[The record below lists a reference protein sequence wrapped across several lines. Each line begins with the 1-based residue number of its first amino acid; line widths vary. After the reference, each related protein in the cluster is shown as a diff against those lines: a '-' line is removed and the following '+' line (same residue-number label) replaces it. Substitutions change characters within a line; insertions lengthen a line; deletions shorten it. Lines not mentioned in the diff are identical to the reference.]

1 MSSILAIDIGSS
13 KVCALIARWQDETLQ
28 LMGSGIA
35 KSQGLKKGSIVNIE
49 LASRAIKNV
58 VADAR
63 HQAGVEPDR
72 AIISVSGAYARSVN
86 SYGIANIPTKEI
98 TVKDVNRA
106 MQTALYNANIPADYE
121 ILHALPYNFKV
132 DDQQNIQDPVGMTG
146 GRLEASVHI
155 VIAQKSALENLR
167 KTVHSAGVE
176 IDNMVLSGYAA
187 SIAVLSDDEKDLGV
201 CVIDI
206 GGSTSDMVIH
216 YGNAPRY
223 NDFLAVGGSHITGD
237 LSMALHTPPSVA
249 ERVKIDHGSLSSHS
263 GNELEIPKIG
273 NENET
278 QQVSLEMVSAVV
290 YARME
295 ETLMILSRQL
305 DKSHFKN
312 NLGAGIVIT
321 GGAAKHEG
329 LQEMAAPIFDNL
341 PVRIAKPKGMAGLLE
356 SLRDPAFAVVLGLVR
371 YGAGEY
377 TLYEIDSNKLLRT
390 RFRNQNRENVEEA
403 MDESSVR
410 VREIVQPAKQSGVS
424 EKTTEEKASI
434 ADIMMAEPRAEGVSE
449 WWQKFWRRLSQIF

>member
-1 MSSILAIDIGSS
+1 MSTILAIDIGSS
-13 KVCALIARWQDETLQ
+13 KVCALIARWQDESLQ
-28 LMGSGIA
+28 VMGSGIA
-35 KSQGLKKGSIVNIE
+35 KSQGLKKGSIVNID
-49 LASRAIKNV
+49 LASRAIRSV

-63 HQAGVEPDR
+63 HQAGMDPDS
-72 AIISVSGAYARSVN
+72 AIVSVSGAYARSVN

-132 DDQQNIQDPVGMTG
+132 DDQQNIQDPVGMSG

-167 KTVHSAGVE
+167 KTVQGAGVE
-176 IDNMVLSGYAA
+176 IENMVLSGYAA
-187 SIAVLSDDEKDLGV
+187 SIAVLGDDEKDLGA

-206 GGSTSDMVIH
+206 GGSTSNLVIH

-237 LSMALHTPPSVA
+237 LSMALHTPLGVA
-249 ERVKIDHGSLSSHS
+249 ERVKIEHGSLIAHS
-263 GNELEIPKIG
+263 NNLLEIPKIG
-273 NENET
+273 NENVT
-278 QQVSLEMVSAVV
+278 QQVSLETVSNVID
-290 YARME
+290 ARME

-305 DKSHFKN
+305 EKSHFKN

-321 GGAAKHEG
+321 GGSSKHEG
-329 LQEMAAPIFDNL
+329 LQEVAAPIFDNL
-341 PVRIAKPKGMAGLLE
+341 PVRIARPRPMPGMLE
-356 SLRDPAFAVVLGLVR
+356 SLKDPAFSVVLGLVR

-377 TLYEIDSNKLLRT
+377 TLYEIDSNKTLRS
-390 RFRNQNRENVEEA
+390 RFRSLGRESFEEPA
-403 MDESSVR
+403 AENEAV
-410 VREIVQPAKQSGVS
+410 VREIVQPARRAELATKRA
-424 EKTTEEKASI
+424 EEKESI
-434 ADIMMAEPRAEGVSE
+434 ADIMMTEPRNEGPSE

>member
-35 KSQGLKKGSIVNIE
+35 KAQGLKKGSIVNID
-49 LASRAIKNV
+49 LASRAIRTV
-58 VADAR
+58 VNDAR
-63 HQAGVEPDR
+63 HQAGVDPER
-72 AIISVSGAYARSVN
+72 AIVSVSGAYVRSVN

-106 MQTALYNANIPADYE
+106 MQTAVYNANVPADYE

-132 DDQQNIQDPVGMTG
+132 DDQQSIQDPVGMSG

-167 KTVHSAGVE
+167 KTVQSAGVE
-176 IDNMVLSGYAA
+176 IENMVLSGYAA

-206 GGSTSDMVIH
+206 GGSTSNLVIH

-249 ERVKIDHGSLSSHS
+249 ERVKIDHGSLISHS
-263 GNELEIPKIG
+263 DNLLEIPKIG
-273 NENET
+273 NENAT
-278 QQVSLEMVSAVV
+278 QQVSLETVSNVI

-329 LQEMAAPIFDNL
+329 LQEIAAPIFDNL
-341 PVRIAKPKGMAGLLE
+341 PVRIARPKPMAGLLE

-377 TLYEIDSNKLLRT
+377 TLYEIDSNKMLRS
-390 RFRNQNRENVEEA
+390 RFRSQGREALEEQPA
-403 MDESSVR
+403 EESPV
-410 VREIVQPAKQSGVS
+410 VREIVQPARRGEVVARRA
-424 EKTTEEKASI
+424 EEKESI
-434 ADIMMAEPRAEGVSE
+434 ADIMMTEPQPEGVSE
-449 WWQKFWRRLSQIF
+449 LWQKFWRRLSQIF

>member
-223 NDFLAVGGSHITGD
+223 NDFLAV
-237 LSMALHTPPSVA
+237 A
-249 ERVKIDHGSLSSHS
+249 SS
-263 GNELEIPKIG
+263 
-273 NENET
+273 
-278 QQVSLEMVSAVV
+278 
-290 YARME
+290 
-295 ETLMILSRQL
+295 
-305 DKSHFKN
+305 
-312 NLGAGIVIT
+312 
-321 GGAAKHEG
+321 
-329 LQEMAAPIFDNL
+329 
-341 PVRIAKPKGMAGLLE
+341 
-356 SLRDPAFAVVLGLVR
+356 
-371 YGAGEY
+371 
-377 TLYEIDSNKLLRT
+377 
-390 RFRNQNRENVEEA
+390 
-403 MDESSVR
+403 
-410 VREIVQPAKQSGVS
+410 
-424 EKTTEEKASI
+424 
-434 ADIMMAEPRAEGVSE
+434 
-449 WWQKFWRRLSQIF
+449 